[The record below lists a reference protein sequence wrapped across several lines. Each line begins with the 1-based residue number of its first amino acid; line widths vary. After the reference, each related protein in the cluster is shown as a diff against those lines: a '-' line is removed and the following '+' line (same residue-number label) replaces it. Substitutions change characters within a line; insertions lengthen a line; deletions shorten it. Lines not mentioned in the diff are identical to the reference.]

1 MRFLV
6 ESAFTQAPTP
16 ELLALIPAEI
26 EHGMKLDAAGVR
38 EGLFVAADNSRA
50 WQVLRAGSLNE
61 AQEIS
66 NSFPLAPFVAVTIT
80 PLAEPQM

>member
-16 ELLALIPAEI
+16 ELLALVPAEM
-26 EHGMKLDAAGVR
+26 EHGKKLDAAGVR

-50 WQVLRAGSLNE
+50 WQVLRAESLAE

-66 NSFPLAPFVAVTIT
+66 NSFPLARFVSMTIT
-80 PLAEPQM
+80 PLAEPQA

>member
-80 PLAEPQM
+80 PLAEPKM